1 MARGEWRRTSGEAG
15 EPAERGQRVGGRLE
29 GKVAIVT
36 GASRGQ
42 GEAEARLFAEEG
54 ARVVVA
60 DVLEEQGREVAKS
73 IGDAAIFE
81 RLDVGSE
88 GDWARVVAAAR
99 DHGGRL
105 TTLVNNAGIV
115 GFSAFEETSLDEYMR
130 IIRVNQIGTFLGM
143 REAIPAMTEAG
154 GGAIVNV
161 ASIEGLRGSNGLVA
175 YGSSKWAIRGLTK
188 IGAVELARR
197 GIRVN
202 TLLPG
207 SVDTPMA
214 QPAPGVEIDRE
225 TMMADRPTQRPG
237 RPEEL
242 ARAALYLASDESS
255 YVSGAELV
263 VDGAW
268 SVGLLT
274 PGLPGH
280 DG

>member
-1 MARGEWRRTSGEAG
+1 MS
-15 EPAERGQRVGGRLE
+15 GRLE

-42 GEAEARLFAEEG
+42 GEAEARLFAAEG
-54 ARVVVA
+54 ARVIVA
-60 DVLEEQGREVAKS
+60 DVLEDEGRRVAKS
-73 IGDAAIFE
+73 IGDAAIFR
-81 RLDVGSE
+81 RLDVSSE
-88 GDWARVVAAAR
+88 EDWLQVVEAAQE
-99 DHGGRL
+99 HGGSL

-115 GFSAFEETSLDEYMR
+115 GFSAFEETSLDDYMR
-130 IIRVNQIGTFLGM
+130 IIRVNQVGTFLGM
-143 REAIPAMTEAG
+143 RTAIPAMTAAG

-175 YGSSKWAIRGLTK
+175 YGSSKWAIRGLSK

-202 TLLPG
+202 ALLPG
-207 SVDTPMA
+207 SVDTKMSA
-214 QPAPGVEIDRE
+214 PAPGAEVDRE
-225 TMMADRPTQRPG
+225 AMLANRPVRRAG

-242 ARAALYLASDESS
+242 AQAALYLASDESS

-268 SVGLLT
+268 SVGMLT

>member
-1 MARGEWRRTSGEAG
+1 LS
-15 EPAERGQRVGGRLE
+15 GRLE
-29 GKVAIVT
+29 GKVAIIT
-36 GASRGQ
+36 GAARGQ
-42 GEAEARLFAEEG
+42 GEAEARLFAAEG

-60 DVLEEQGREVAKS
+60 DVLEAEGRAVAAS
-73 IGDAAIFE
+73 IGTRAMFE

-88 GDWARVVAAAR
+88 DDWARVVDATVAR
-99 DHGGRL
+99 EGSL

-115 GFSAFEETSLDEYMR
+115 AFSAFEETRLEDYLR
-130 IIRVNQIGTFLGM
+130 VIHVNQVGTFLGM
-143 REAIPAMTEAG
+143 RAAIPAMTAAG
-154 GGAIVNV
+154 GGSIVNV

-175 YGSSKWAIRGLTK
+175 YGSSKWAIRGLSR

-207 SVDTPMA
+207 SVATAMA
-214 QPAPGVEIDRE
+214 APPEGAAIDFE
-225 TMMADRPTQRPG
+225 ALLADRPMRRPG

-268 SVGLLT
+268 SAGSLT
-274 PGLPGH
+274 PGMPGH
-280 DG
+280 PGE

>member
-1 MARGEWRRTSGEAG
+1 MGS
-15 EPAERGQRVGGRLE
+15 RLE

-42 GEAEARLFAEEG
+42 GEAEARLFAAEG

-60 DVLEEQGREVAKS
+60 DVLEAEGREVARS
-73 IGDAAIFE
+73 IGEAAIFQ

-88 GDWARVVAAAR
+88 DDWSRAVEAAR

-105 TTLVNNAGIV
+105 TTLVNNAGVV
-115 GFSAFEETSLDEYMR
+115 GFSAFETTSLEDYMR

-154 GGAIVNV
+154 DGAIVNV

-175 YGSSKWAIRGLTK
+175 YGSSKWAIRGLSK
-188 IGAVELARR
+188 IGSVELARR

-207 SVDTPMA
+207 SVDTEMA
-214 QPAPGVEIDRE
+214 RPAPGVEIDHE
-225 TMMADRPTQRPG
+225 SIVADRPVKRPG
-237 RPEEL
+237 QPEEL
-242 ARAALYLASDESS
+242 AQAALFLASDESS
-255 YVSGAELV
+255 YVTGAELV

-268 SVGLLT
+268 SVGMLT
-274 PGLPGH
+274 PGMPGH